1 MTLAL
6 AFVALDALTAVQA
19 TLYVIQPSAG
29 STCSGGSPCTVQWLD
44 DGTTPLNSNIGV
56 TTCGLYTG
64 DMQLVQTIDPVDVS
78 STQSLVFT
86 PISDAGPDSSDYYIA
101 FTSTNLEINGTK
113 YTSYSPFFRHRL
125 ITVISLNNMTGS
137 FSSSVASATSS
148 IPIPSSLTG
157 SSAFSETGVLST
169 VTVGTIT
176 TSSSTAS
183 SSSVTATIASSSK
196 FSTSLSSSA
205 MSSGSVSASSEAS
218 ASSSTASG
226 ATSSNGA
233 PSLRTASL
241 TFFGVLS
248 FTLILFL

>member
-1 MTLAL
+1 MALAL
-6 AFVALDALTAVQA
+6 AFVALDAFTAVQA

-86 PISDAGPDSSDYYIA
+86 PISDAGPDSSDY
-101 FTSTNLEINGTK
+101 
-113 YTSYSPFFRHRL
+113 
-125 ITVISLNNMTGS
+125 LNNMTGS

-157 SSAFSETGVLST
+157 SSAYSETGVLST

-176 TSSSTAS
+176 TSSSTAGS
-183 SSSVTATIASSSK
+183 SSATATIASSSK
-196 FSTSLSSSA
+196 FSTSRSSSA
-205 MSSGSVSASSEAS
+205 TSSGSVSASSGAS

-233 PSLRTASL
+233 VPLRTASL

-248 FTLILFL
+248 FTLVLFL

>member
-1 MTLAL
+1 MALVL
-6 AFVALDALTAVQA
+6 AFVALDAFTAVQA

-86 PISDAGPDSSDYYIA
+86 PLSDAGPDSSDYYIA
-101 FTSTNLEINGTK
+101 FTSTDLEINGTK
-113 YTSYSPFFRHRL
+113 YTSYSP
-125 ITVISLNNMTGS
+125 LNNMTGS

-148 IPIPSSLTG
+148 IPFPSSLTE
-157 SSAFSETGVLST
+157 SSAFSETGILST

-176 TSSSTAS
+176 PSSSSTAS
-183 SSSVTATIASSSK
+183 SLSETATIPSSSK
-196 FSTSLSSSA
+196 FSISRSSSA
-205 MSSGSVSASSEAS
+205 TSSSSVSASSGAS
-218 ASSSTASG
+218 ASTSTASG

-233 PSLRTASL
+233 ASLRTASL

>member
-1 MTLAL
+1 MYQFLFMALAL
-6 AFVALDALTAVQA
+6 AFVALDAFTAVQA

-113 YTSYSPFFRHRL
+113 YTSYSPFF
-125 ITVISLNNMTGS
+125 SLNNMTGS

-157 SSAFSETGVLST
+157 SSASSETSVLST

-176 TSSSTAS
+176 TSSTAGS
-183 SSSVTATIASSSK
+183 SSATATIASSSK
-196 FSTSLSSSA
+196 FSTSPSSSA
-205 MSSGSVSASSEAS
+205 TSSGSVSASSGAS
-218 ASSSTASG
+218 ASTSTASG

-233 PSLRTASL
+233 VPLRTASL

-248 FTLILFL
+248 FTLVLFL

>member
-1 MTLAL
+1 MYQFLFMALAL
-6 AFVALDALTAVQA
+6 AFVALDAFTAVQA

-113 YTSYSPFFRHRL
+113 YTSYSSFF
-125 ITVISLNNMTGS
+125 SLNNMTGS

-157 SSAFSETGVLST
+157 SSASSETSVLST

-183 SSSVTATIASSSK
+183 SSSETATIPSSSK
-196 FSTSLSSSA
+196 FSTSRSSSA
-205 MSSGSVSASSEAS
+205 TSSSSVSASTGAS
-218 ASSSTASG
+218 ASTSTASG

-233 PSLRTASL
+233 ASLRTASL